1 MDVNAEYL
9 HIAWHVVLYCVTS
22 MLIKIM
28 QYKGVY
34 SLRTDF
40 QVLGV
45 VKLKYTLDSIL
56 TTSSTLKS
64 VCSTKRVHIALSCE
78 TYTLQNNT
86 CYKFATYFFSFSIFC
101 SKQIHAVLL
110 KIYSQNFYFYHA
122 VVLLCRACFVIAI
135 LFVASSTSLLTMTII
150 SLVRKE
156 KEKEVRWWL
165 KRVWL
170 TVKHCTFYHIIY

>member
-1 MDVNAEYL
+1 MQYWIVCPPLLYFGGFIATTCTQKVENRSMSYNKLFFVNVDVVYMDVNAKYL

-86 CYKFATYFFSFSIFC
+86 CYKFATYFF
-101 SKQIHAVLL
+101 
-110 KIYSQNFYFYHA
+110 
-122 VVLLCRACFVIAI
+122 
-135 LFVASSTSLLTMTII
+135 
-150 SLVRKE
+150 
-156 KEKEVRWWL
+156 
-165 KRVWL
+165 
-170 TVKHCTFYHIIY
+170 